1 NVPNLGVHKQ
11 SIWVKLNITNTTKNP
26 NLFLELAYP
35 ILDVVE
41 FWAPTGN
48 GVYRSKILG
57 ESFPFNKRK
66 YKQPNFLFDLSIPQ
80 GTTNT
85 YYIRVK
91 SVEQIIL
98 PLYLSRSTPTW
109 QHISEDSAINGI
121 YLGIVLIMFL
131 YNLFVFF
138 SVRDMSY
145 LYYVFYI
152 ALVGLTQLGIK
163 GYTFQYLW
171 PQSPEFALK
180 SVIILASLSGIGALM
195 VTKSFL
201 HTKTN
206 TPKLHIV
213 LFVLVCLFTAAIGV
227 TVAGAELLG
236 FTIMQ
241 IVTSITTLFILI
253 ISFMIM
259 IKGYKPAVFFF
270 SAWSIL
276 VAGAVVFLLKD
287 YNIFRYNTFTSYAMQ
302 AASAIEMAL
311 LSFGLADR
319 INTLKKEKEASQ
331 AQSLLI
337 AKENER
343 IIREQNEILEGKVH
357 ERTVELIAS
366 NDELHKTLIDL
377 KEAESQLVESEKM
390 ASLGQ
395 LTAGIAHEI
404 NNPINFVTSNVGPL
418 KRDVE
423 ILLDMIDT
431 MESVGLSDNPA
442 QKKKDQ
448 IENYKEDID
457 FDYLKIEINS
467 LLKGIGDGAS
477 RTAEIIKGLRI
488 FSRLDE
494 DDLKYADINE
504 GLNSTLILVN
514 NLLNNNKIE
523 LVRNLGDIPSIECY
537 PGKLNQVFLNIISN
551 AIYAI
556 NKNSGNI
563 PQGILKITT
572 EVEEDSL
579 VIKIEDNGI
588 GMDENTKKKIFEPFF
603 TTKDVGEGTGLGMS
617 ITYNTIKRHNGSVH
631 INSTVGVGTEFII
644 QIPILQKAGTNP
656 RLLNV

>member
-1 NVPNLGVHKQ
+1 MIKKTYLVLLLFFICVLNGYSQIVVTNSLERALIGSKCSYLITSKETSFRKVKSATNFKLGSGNVPNLGVHEQ
-11 SIWVKLNITNTTKNP
+11 SIWIKVSVSNTTSNP

-41 FWAPTGN
+41 FWAPIGN
-48 GVYRSKILG
+48 GIYQSKVLG
-57 ESFPFNKRK
+57 ESIPFNKRK
-66 YKQPNFLFDLSIPQ
+66 YKQPNFIYDLTIPK
-80 GTTNT
+80 GVTCT
-85 YYIRVK
+85 YFIRVK

-109 QHISEDSAINGI
+109 QHISEDTAINGI

-138 SVRDMSY
+138 AVRDKSY

-171 PQSPEFALK
+171 PENPEFALK
-180 SVIILASLSGIGALM
+180 SVIILAALSGIGALF

-201 HTKTN
+201 HTKAN
-206 TPKLHIV
+206 NPKLHIV
-213 LFVLVCLFTAAIGV
+213 LLVLAGLFAVAIAV
-227 TVAGAELLG
+227 TVFGAELLG

-241 IVTSITTLFILI
+241 IVTSITTLFILV

-287 YNIFRYNTFTSYAMQ
+287 YNIFPYNTFTSYSMQ

-366 NDELHKTLIDL
+366 NDELHKTLID
-377 KEAESQLVESEKM
+377 
-390 ASLGQ
+390 
-395 LTAGIAHEI
+395 
-404 NNPINFVTSNVGPL
+404 
-418 KRDVE
+418 
-423 ILLDMIDT
+423 
-431 MESVGLSDNPA
+431 
-442 QKKKDQ
+442 
-448 IENYKEDID
+448 
-457 FDYLKIEINS
+457 
-467 LLKGIGDGAS
+467 
-477 RTAEIIKGLRI
+477 
-488 FSRLDE
+488 
-494 DDLKYADINE
+494 
-504 GLNSTLILVN
+504 
-514 NLLNNNKIE
+514 
-523 LVRNLGDIPSIECY
+523 
-537 PGKLNQVFLNIISN
+537 
-551 AIYAI
+551 
-556 NKNSGNI
+556 
-563 PQGILKITT
+563 
-572 EVEEDSL
+572 
-579 VIKIEDNGI
+579 
-588 GMDENTKKKIFEPFF
+588 
-603 TTKDVGEGTGLGMS
+603 
-617 ITYNTIKRHNGSVH
+617 
-631 INSTVGVGTEFII
+631 
-644 QIPILQKAGTNP
+644 
-656 RLLNV
+656 